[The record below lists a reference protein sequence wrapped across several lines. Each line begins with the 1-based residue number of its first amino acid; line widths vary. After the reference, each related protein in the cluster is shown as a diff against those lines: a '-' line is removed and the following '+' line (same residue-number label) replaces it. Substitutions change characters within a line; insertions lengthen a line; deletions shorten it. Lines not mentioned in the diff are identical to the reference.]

1 MNTSS
6 YRPWVCAH
14 LGVNLFLVLLNLWVA
29 VPRPVLLD
37 AMGYYSWVQS
47 ILTDGDVDLGNQLA
61 GNPHHPL
68 IQFNGRAVHNNKY
81 SIGWSLVALPF
92 MAAGQAV
99 VVSSNALSGAS
110 MPLDGLA
117 PIVVRAAWL
126 GVGLFGTLG
135 LLAAHET
142 VRRIVDAPLAFW
154 SVVLAWAGTS
164 AVAYTWKVP
173 SMSHVVSLGSVAM
186 CYWMA
191 VLCAERPSWK
201 YRFLMGLAGGLA
213 VATRLVNLHLLLPA
227 LILAGRKGGW
237 RSVVPG
243 LAGFAIPVGM
253 QIAVWKLAY
262 GVFYFDGYALSG
274 EGFSPNAYH
283 TLKVLFSSRHG
294 LFFWH
299 PVTVLSV
306 AGLALAIAARAPR
319 RNVAAG
325 VLAALMLQCLLYGSW
340 SFWSLGW
347 SYGARWTTDC
357 MVLWAIGIALFL
369 DDARARRWRG
379 AAYVVCAACVAV
391 SVLLILGQLLNRVP
405 PDEPLRIGAYEL
417 F

>member
-1 MNTSS
+1 MGASS
-6 YRPWVCAH
+6 YRPWICAH
-14 LGVNLFLVLLNLWVA
+14 LGVNLLLVLLNLWVA

-37 AMGYYSWVQS
+37 AMGYYAWAQS
-47 ILTDGDVDLGNQLA
+47 ILADGDVDLGNQLA
-61 GNPHHPL
+61 GNPFHPL
-68 IQFNGRAVHNNKY
+68 VEIDGRSVHNNKY
-81 SIGWSLVALPF
+81 SIGWTLVALPF
-92 MAAGQAV
+92 MAAGQAAV
-99 VVSSNALSGAS
+99 VAVNALSGAS
-110 MPLDGLA
+110 LPLDGLA

-135 LLAAHET
+135 LFAAHET
-142 VRRIVDAPLAFW
+142 VRRIVDAPVAFW
-154 SVVLAWAGTS
+154 SVLLAWAGTS

-173 SMSHVVSLGSVAM
+173 SMSHVVSLGAVAI

-191 VLCAERPSWK
+191 VLCAERPSRK

-213 VATRLVNLHLLLPA
+213 VATRIVNLPLLLPA
-227 LILAGRKGGW
+227 LMLAGRTGGW

-243 LAGFAIPVGM
+243 LAGFAIPVGL

-262 GVFYFDGYALSG
+262 GVFYFDGYAVG
-274 EGFSPNAYH
+274 GFGFSPSAYN

-306 AGLALAIAARAPR
+306 AGLALTVIAGKPR
-319 RNVAAG
+319 RSVAAG
-325 VLAALMLQCLLYGSW
+325 VLAALVLQVAVYGSW
-340 SFWSLGW
+340 SLWSLGW
-347 SYGARWTTDC
+347 SHGARWTTDC
-357 MVLWAIGIALFL
+357 LVLWAMGIAWFL
-369 DDARARRWRG
+369 DDARSRRWRG
-379 AAYVVCAACVAV
+379 VAYVACAACVAV
-391 SVLLILGQLLNRVP
+391 TVLLILGQFLNRVP